1 NEQGRYMILFPDGG
15 GRYVLRVTFL
25 GMADVVRTLVR
36 EAEEELLVADVT
48 MEPEAIRLDS
58 LTVRAVLP
66 PPTAGRAG
74 EESTM
79 LPQALVNR
87 LPLPD
92 LDPATLALLAEGVIA
107 TELDSLTGRMGFS
120 VAGMSELLNQITL
133 DGTVL
138 RAGDLGVPEEG
149 VRLTQITTST
159 FDASRGGFAGG
170 LVSMTTARGA
180 NRASGALTY
189 RLADDALQAKA
200 SPTVN
205 AFTRHDLG
213 GAWGGP
219 IVRNK
224 LFYNVSFQLSRN
236 VNHRFALAA
245 DDPLAVQRSGV
256 NVDSI
261 SRFLSI

>member
-1 NEQGRYMILFPDGG
+1 
-15 GRYVLRVTFL
+15 
-25 GMADVVRTLVR
+25 
-36 EAEEELLVADVT
+36 
-48 MEPEAIRLDS
+48 
-58 LTVRAVLP
+58 
-66 PPTAGRAG
+66 
-74 EESTM
+74 
-79 LPQALVNR
+79 
-87 LPLPD
+87 
-92 LDPATLALLAEGVIA
+92 
-107 TELDSLTGRMGFS
+107 
-120 VAGMSELLNQITL
+120 
-133 DGTVL
+133 
-138 RAGDLGVPEEG
+138 
-149 VRLTQITTST
+149 
-159 FDASRGGFAGG
+159 
-170 LVSMTTARGA
+170 SMTTARGA

-213 GAWGGP
+213 GAWGGL

-261 SRFLSI
+261 SRFLSILGGYGVPVEGQTGPYDQSRDDVRLQARIDWSVVQRRGQSHTASLRLNANVSTDDSTRISALDLAQHGGDSERNRRMGALSV